1 MKIVSNRLTKW
12 LINKHVIESENQE
25 IYQHGIL
32 ILIMNI
38 VDTISILLI
47 ALIFNKLIIGV
58 FYLIGFCF
66 LRKYAGGYHAKSII
80 GCYVMTVGFSIA
92 IFIMSHLC
100 KMPLLIIFIIWGLGS
115 LIICVFAPVQNVN
128 RVLDT
133 IEYEKFRKRAISIL
147 CVESLIMWLFF
158 YLGYKLAAEGIFMG
172 FCLVVISMIIEFI
185 NYWANTER
193 H

>member
-1 MKIVSNRLTKW
+1 MEIVSNILTKW
-12 LINKHVIESENQE
+12 LIDKRVIDSENQE
-25 IYQHGIL
+25 IYQYGIL

-38 VDTISILLI
+38 VDTMSILLI
-47 ALIFNKLIIGV
+47 AFIFNNLIIGV

-80 GCYVMTVGFSIA
+80 GCYVMTVVFSIA
-92 IFIMSHLC
+92 IFIMSYLC

-133 IEYEKFRKRAISIL
+133 IEYEKFRKRAIYIL

-185 NYWANTER
+185 NNWANTER